1 MHMRGRKRQIW
12 VPYVLDFVI
21 NEFYHLLYVSAKM
34 NRSKLLEIVRHAIRQ
49 DWFPYGIAYLDP
61 VSGQPVND
69 MADKKI
75 LTYVCERYNL
85 LLRLQ
90 YENEGNR

>member
-1 MHMRGRKRQIW
+1 
-12 VPYVLDFVI
+12 
-21 NEFYHLLYVSAKM
+21 M
-34 NRSKLLEIVRHAIRQ
+34 NRSKLLDIVRHANRQ
-49 DWFPYGIAYLDP
+49 DWFPFGIAYLDP

-75 LTYVCERYNL
+75 HSYVCERYNP

-90 YENEGNR
+90 CENDGNR